1 MELKG
6 KPVYDFQNVEF
17 TMNVETKEDL
27 NEFFSKFETI
37 LARLKE
43 LGDKYPQPSKNGQ
56 KQAGNNAKKEPK
68 ASPNQIR
75 WLINLGVDKEEAK
88 QMTTTEASELIKE
101 LNELGNN
108 G

>member
-17 TMNVETKEDL
+17 TMNVESKEDL

-56 KQAGNNAKKEPK
+56 KKDGNNVKKEPK

-75 WLINLGVDKEEAK
+75 WLVNLGVEKEEAK
-88 QMTTTEASELIKE
+88 QMTTSEASDLIKE
-101 LNELGNN
+101 LKELGSN